1 MKHSLAASAL
11 RGLLDATP
19 GAVGCFDANLRAV
32 YANTAFTMTTGVQT
46 GRVLGD
52 GPLASE
58 VRALLAGER
67 STGEPGGRGRGAP
80 RRVRIA
86 GERRLPISGTLFAL
100 EGNLVGMVL
109 DAGAHEALALLA
121 EEQSALRRV
130 AVLVATSPEPE
141 AVFQAVAE
149 EAGRLLHVRSAATI
163 RYEGGHAWTVGRWA
177 DEHDPGGF
185 AVGTSVPLEDSD
197 GLTAIVARTGRPA
210 RIEDYAEVR
219 GHAAELMRAN
229 GFRSAVAAPIVAGG
243 RTWGLVLVASVDALG
258 SDAEQRLAGFAELV
272 ALALESAEAR
282 AELNAL
288 SVRILEAGVTERRR
302 LERNL
307 HDGAQQRLVAIAVQL
322 RVLEKKLGE
331 PDVAVKLLRGAAKE
345 LEYALA
351 ELREL
356 ARGLH
361 PAVLADRGLAPALE
375 TLTSRAPLPVSV
387 EGVPEERLAEPVEAA
402 VYFVVAESLT
412 NAVKHADASELRVR
426 MREQTGELCV
436 EIADDGRG
444 GAEPGAG
451 NGTGLRGLTDRVE
464 ALGGRF
470 AVESPPG
477 RGTTVRVVLPL
488 K

>member
-1 MKHSLAASAL
+1 MKHTLAPSAL

-32 YANTAFTMTTGVQT
+32 YANTAFTMTTGVQA
-46 GRVLGD
+46 GRVLED
-52 GPLASE
+52 GPLARE
-58 VRALLAGER
+58 IRALLAG
-67 STGEPGGRGRGAP
+67 SGAP

-86 GERRLPISGTLFAL
+86 SERRLPISGTLFGL
-100 EGNLVGMVL
+100 DDKLVGMVL

-130 AVLVATSPEPE
+130 ATLVATGPEPE
-141 AVFQAVAE
+141 EVFQAVAE

-163 RYEGGHAWTVGRWA
+163 RYEGGQAWTVGRWA

-185 AVGTSVPLEDSD
+185 LVGTSVPLEDSD
-197 GLTAIVARTGRPA
+197 GLTAIVARTGKPA
-210 RIEDYAEVR
+210 RIEDYEDVR

-243 RTWGLVLVASVDALG
+243 RTWGLVLVASVASLG
-258 SDAEQRLAGFAELV
+258 SDAEMRLAGFAELV
-272 ALALESAEAR
+272 ALALEGAQAR

-307 HDGAQQRLVAIAVQL
+307 HDGAQQRLVALAVQL
-322 RVLEKKLGE
+322 RVLEKKLGQ
-331 PDVAVKLLRGAAKE
+331 PDVAVKMLRGAAAE
-345 LEYALA
+345 LEHALS

-375 TLTSRAPLPVSV
+375 TLASRAPLPVSV
-387 EGVPEERLAEPVEAA
+387 EGVPADRLAEPVEAA

-412 NAVKHADASELRVR
+412 NAVKHAEASELRVR
-426 MREQTGELCV
+426 MREETGELRV

-444 GAEPGAG
+444 GAAPDAG
-451 NGTGLRGLTDRVE
+451 DGTGLRGLTDRVE
-464 ALGGRF
+464 ALGGQF

-477 RGTTVRVVLPL
+477 QGTTVRVVLPL